1 MPAEPTNIKTLKLF
15 FAKDPDHQSSK
26 EHSKCRNEE
35 RVRNTI
41 EQEHTSETDVKENL
55 KIVTDKIML
64 NNTEDFL
71 PDFGYNKDVPHLKM
85 KKIRSEKGCS
95 DQESEREKIN
105 FSCRAFRSNSKRS
118 SFEIKLSSKERSNK
132 LNINV
137 LSSSNSSRSKSKEKK
152 GFALTMNPISTTN
165 FKFAI
170 GNLPIKVSRD
180 DDMLFSFRNQVVTNR
195 SIKEND
201 SNQIPEYITSRYG
214 EISYL
219 LTNLEDNVTQFFN
232 DFKMWVDNLDN
243 DTEEDTTSNIDRS
256 VEKYIKGVSS
266 EEENDDEEQNSL
278 ITLLDIEDNFNDPD
292 NQFDA
297 EIDEHQFN
305 ERKTH
310 EQSGIILYQ
319 SLYHN
324 NFNSGKHNSSNPT
337 SIVNKAKSTEP
348 KQSMSANKIIESS
361 LNLKPIDPL
370 KISKSSTTPKSQN
383 KKIKPQISILKSAK
397 STRATVYSSKKS
409 TKSKT
414 QPHISKT
421 ADRKMRKM
429 LNNEDSKSGGR
440 RDERISKKSMDRICN
455 NPNDKSR
462 GTWLITSPDNSNSGR
477 GVIKFF
483 SLKTRSSRNQ
493 KNKGKLTSVST
504 NRPYFKIKS
513 NNLHTS
519 KRSSSG
525 RQDTSSKSQNNRN
538 ERQINFYWD
547 PQSLRVKQD
556 DCKFE
561 ENENTAPNQL
571 LVQQKSIDKEEQT
584 CN

>member
-1 MPAEPTNIKTLKLF
+1 M
-15 FAKDPDHQSSK
+15 
-26 EHSKCRNEE
+26 
-35 RVRNTI
+35 
-41 EQEHTSETDVKENL
+41 
-55 KIVTDKIML
+55 
-64 NNTEDFL
+64 
-71 PDFGYNKDVPHLKM
+71 
-85 KKIRSEKGCS
+85 
-95 DQESEREKIN
+95 
-105 FSCRAFRSNSKRS
+105 
-118 SFEIKLSSKERSNK
+118 
-132 LNINV
+132 
-137 LSSSNSSRSKSKEKK
+137 
-152 GFALTMNPISTTN
+152 
-165 FKFAI
+165 
-170 GNLPIKVSRD
+170 
-180 DDMLFSFRNQVVTNR
+180 
-195 SIKEND
+195 
-201 SNQIPEYITSRYG
+201 
-214 EISYL
+214 
-219 LTNLEDNVTQFFN
+219 
-232 DFKMWVDNLDN
+232 DN

-297 EIDEHQFN
+297 DIDEHQFN

-462 GTWLITSPDNSNSGR
+462 GT
-477 GVIKFF
+477 
-483 SLKTRSSRNQ
+483 
-493 KNKGKLTSVST
+493 
-504 NRPYFKIKS
+504 
-513 NNLHTS
+513 
-519 KRSSSG
+519 
-525 RQDTSSKSQNNRN
+525 
-538 ERQINFYWD
+538 
-547 PQSLRVKQD
+547 
-556 DCKFE
+556 
-561 ENENTAPNQL
+561 
-571 LVQQKSIDKEEQT
+571 
-584 CN
+584 

>member
-1 MPAEPTNIKTLKLF
+1 MLTDLIREPAEPIKT
-15 FAKDPDHQSSK
+15 KDIEVVFVNEVVHQKPK
-26 EHSKCRNEE
+26 EHSKSRNQEA
-35 RVRNTI
+35 RGNRNDQVRSSDA
-41 EQEHTSETDVKENL
+41 EAKQNL
-55 KIVTDKIML
+55 KIQTDKIVM
-64 NNTEDFL
+64 NNAEDFL
-71 PDFGYNKDVPHLKM
+71 PDFGYNKDVSHLNM
-85 KKIRSEKGCS
+85 KKIRSEKGWH
-95 DQESEREKIN
+95 DQESEKEKTKY
-105 FSCRAFRSNSKRS
+105 SWRVFRSNSKRS
-118 SFEIKLSSKERSNK
+118 SFEIKLSSKDRSNK
-132 LNINV
+132 LNLNI
-137 LSSSNSSRSKSKEKK
+137 LSSSNSSKSKSKSKEKK
-152 GFALTMNPISTTN
+152 GFALTMNPISSTN

-195 SIKEND
+195 SVKENE

-232 DFKMWVDNLDN
+232 DFKMWVENLEN

-266 EEENDDEEQNSL
+266 EDDNDYEEQNSL
-278 ITLLDIEDNFNDPD
+278 ITLLDIEDNANDPD
-292 NQFDA
+292 NQFDV
-297 EIDEHQFN
+297 EIDESQFK

-310 EQSGIILYQ
+310 ENSGIILYQ
-319 SLYHN
+319 SLHHN
-324 NFNSGKHNSSNPT
+324 NFNSGKHNVSNPQ
-337 SIVNKAKSTEP
+337 SMANKAKSTEP
-348 KQSMSANKIIESS
+348 KQCSSANKMIESS
-361 LNLKPIDPL
+361 LNLKAIDPL

-409 TKSKT
+409 SKSKT

-440 RDERISKKSMDRICN
+440 REERISKKSMDRICN

-493 KNKGKLTSVST
+493 K
-504 NRPYFKIKS
+504 
-513 NNLHTS
+513 
-519 KRSSSG
+519 
-525 RQDTSSKSQNNRN
+525 
-538 ERQINFYWD
+538 
-547 PQSLRVKQD
+547 
-556 DCKFE
+556 
-561 ENENTAPNQL
+561 
-571 LVQQKSIDKEEQT
+571 
-584 CN
+584 